1 MDIDEFFGVLD
12 DVYYRIDIYN
22 KKNINN
28 EKRILKL
35 LYIDLT
41 NYHIKLI
48 NELLIQKSINKIT
61 NKITKKSF
69 DDTYIDLIKN
79 HIKLNNLLF
88 KDKTSDCINIYH
100 DKINKFFKYYKYVYE
115 SPSSLKSLSFKQ
127 IINSNI
133 NINFLPN
140 KFQLLINI
148 NIFNNNNLIEIIDNE
163 LDKIFTYNL
172 YTKYRKLDMLLNKIK
187 IAKIDIISDKLK
199 NKISHIENLLDCIYK
214 EF

>member
-1 MDIDEFFGVLD
+1 MDIDEFFDVLD

-35 LYIDLT
+35 SYMDLT
-41 NYHIKLI
+41 NYHIKII
-48 NELLIQKSINKIT
+48 NELLIQKLIK
-61 NKITKKSF
+61 KLTKKSF

-88 KDKTSDCINIYH
+88 KDKTIDCINIYH
-100 DKINKFFKYYKYVYE
+100 EKINKFFKYYKYVYE
-115 SPSSLKSLSFKQ
+115 SPSSLKSLAFKQ
-127 IINSNI
+127 IIDSNI

-140 KFQLLINI
+140 KFQLFINI

-187 IAKIDIISDKLK
+187 ITKIDIISDKLK
-199 NKISHIENLLDCIYK
+199 NKINHIENLLDCIYK

>member
-1 MDIDEFFGVLD
+1 MNINEFFDVLD
-12 DVYYRIDIYN
+12 DVYYRIDIYD

-35 LYIDLT
+35 IYNDLT
-41 NYHIKLI
+41 NYHIKSI
-48 NELLIQKSINKIT
+48 NELLIQKLN
-61 NKITKKSF
+61 KSF

-79 HIKLNNLLF
+79 HIKLKNLLF
-88 KDKTSDCINIYH
+88 KDKIIDCFNIYH
-100 DKINKFFKYYKYVYE
+100 EKINKFYKYYKYVYE
-115 SPSSLKSLSFKQ
+115 SPSSLKSLAFKQ

-133 NINFLPN
+133 NSNININILPN
-140 KFQLLINI
+140 KFQLYINI
-148 NIFNNNNLIEIIDNE
+148 NIYNNNNLIEIIDNE

-187 IAKIDIISDKLK
+187 ITKIDLISDKLK
-199 NKISHIENLLDCIYK
+199 NKIIHIENLLDCIYK

>member
-1 MDIDEFFGVLD
+1 MDIDEFFVLD

-22 KKNINN
+22 KNNINN

-41 NYHIKLI
+41 KYHIKLI
-48 NELLIQKSINKIT
+48 NELLIQKSIK
-61 NKITKKSF
+61 KLTKKSF
-69 DDTYIDLIKN
+69 DDTYIDIIKN
-79 HIKLNNLLF
+79 HIKLN
-88 KDKTSDCINIYH
+88 DCINIYH

-115 SPSSLKSLSFKQ
+115 SPLSLKSLSFKQ

-133 NINFLPN
+133 NINILPN
-140 KFQLLINI
+140 KFQLYINI
-148 NIFNNNNLIEIIDNE
+148 NIYNNNNLIEIINNE

-199 NKISHIENLLDCIYK
+199 NKINHIENLLDCIYK
-214 EF
+214 EL

>member
-1 MDIDEFFGVLD
+1 MNINEFFDVLD
-12 DVYYRIDIYN
+12 DVYYRIDIYD

-35 LYIDLT
+35 IYNDLT
-41 NYHIKLI
+41 NYHIKSI
-48 NELLIQKSINKIT
+48 NELLIQKLN
-61 NKITKKSF
+61 KSF

-88 KDKTSDCINIYH
+88 KDKIIGCFNIYH
-100 DKINKFFKYYKYVYE
+100 EKINKFYKYYKYVYE
-115 SPSSLKSLSFKQ
+115 SPSSLKSLAFKQ
-127 IINSNI
+127 IINSKINSNI
-133 NINFLPN
+133 NINILPN
-140 KFQLLINI
+140 KFQLYINI
-148 NIFNNNNLIEIIDNE
+148 NIYNNNNLIEIIDNE

-187 IAKIDIISDKLK
+187 ITKIDLISDKLK
-199 NKISHIENLLDCIYK
+199 NKIIHIENLLDCIYK